1 MSDKNLELAIKILNQ
16 DINVCADL
24 FDKNNF
30 RLINIIANR
39 YIENCLIF
47 NEYQLC
53 LPGVFIKDMVNDY
66 IGIINNPDKSKKINS
81 AKVVGEGLLSKI
93 QEFFKDLNEES
104 LWNEFHKY
112 NLSINEFLRGDIDAH
127 YLKNPQFSS
136 QSFEFLL
143 NYIESHS
150 NYLYMINNK
159 FLEGIL
165 DIMVRVIRN
174 HYFNLK
180 ELMIYIYIK
189 SLGYLYQYFYYE
201 NFSSKQLNKEKLKED
216 LSVYLEYINSFKEKK
231 EIDFTDFNKNLW
243 NIVKKWREMY
253 IFYKGLQI
261 KRDVLIP
268 LGLKQTNINEQK

>member
-81 AKVVGEGLLSKI
+81 AKVVAEGLLSKI